1 MSAPQ
6 GTPEW
11 LQERCG
17 KLGASS
23 IGDLMARTK
32 SGYGASRANL
42 MSRLLTEILT
52 GRPTDGFTSA
62 AMAWGTE
69 TEPQARAAYE
79 FMQGVQVVETG
90 FLLHPDIPGAGCS
103 PDGLVGDDGL
113 VEIKCPNT
121 ATHLETLL
129 GGAIDKRYMLQMQ
142 WQMDVTGRQ
151 WCDFV
156 SFDPRLPMRM
166 HMHRQR
172 VSRDEELLTEIRQEV
187 RKFLGELEAK
197 VRALNELY
205 SDNEH
210 QSEKAA

>member
-32 SGYGASRANL
+32 NGYGASRANL
-42 MSRLLTEILT
+42 MARLLTERLT
-52 GRPTDGFTSA
+52 GQPVETFTSGP
-62 AMAWGTE
+62 MLWGIE

-79 FMQGVQVVETG
+79 FSREVEVVETG
-90 FLLHPDIPGAGCS
+90 WVQHPAVENAGCS
-103 PDGLVGDDGL
+103 PDGLVNDDGMT
-113 VEIKCPNT
+113 EIKCPNT
-121 ATHLETLL
+121 ATHIDTLL
-129 GGAIDKRYMLQMQ
+129 GKDIDNRYLLQMQ
-142 WQMDVTGRQ
+142 WQMECCRRQ

-166 HMHRQR
+166 QLFIRR
-172 VSRDEELLTEIRQEV
+172 FERDEDLIGEIKLEV
-187 RKFLGELEAK
+187 AKFLDELDLRIQ
-197 VRALNELY
+197 VLNEKY
-205 SDNEH
+205 PTTE
-210 QSEKAA
+210 